1 MALLNCP
8 ECDSQVS
15 DKAQCCLNCGFPV
28 GDIIKMIQKTTREQK
43 KIKRRKILIFV
54 LVVVVLCA
62 IAIGVVT
69 FIKRPDTS
77 GLYNKIAWGS
87 SEAQIKKE
95 YPKGTDGKDD
105 DKENETYYIYNMKS
119 YMEGMDALMRFS
131 FKAGKLYRI
140 TFMPSSQDNSNIVD
154 EEIPGKVK
162 EYLCDLY
169 GEYKKDGTAYKW
181 DTKKS
186 DIEMLSYRSL
196 VIVTYSEKKDER
208 RQ

>member
-1 MALLNCP
+1 
-8 ECDSQVS
+8 
-15 DKAQCCLNCGFPV
+15 
-28 GDIIKMIQKTTREQK
+28 
-43 KIKRRKILIFV
+43 
-54 LVVVVLCA
+54 
-62 IAIGVVT
+62 
-69 FIKRPDTS
+69 
-77 GLYNKIAWGS
+77 
-87 SEAQIKKE
+87 
-95 YPKGTDGKDD
+95 
-105 DKENETYYIYNMKS
+105 
-119 YMEGMDALMRFS
+119 MEGMDALMRFS

-140 TFMPSSQDNSNIVD
+140 TFMPSPQDNSNIVD